1 MSSLIPAKSGDLLG
15 QRSFALFLLSR
26 SFSRFSSQIAAVA
39 IGWQVYDLTGSA
51 FDLGMV
57 GLVQFLPTALL
68 IFVAGHAADRYQRK
82 RVVQLCQLAQAF
94 TALYLAWGADAGWL
108 TVPRI
113 FIATAVLGTATAFES
128 PATAALVFV
137 AGHAADRYARTR
149 VVQVCLLVEALT
161 ALFLAW
167 GAYQGSLTVL
177 QIFLAMAV
185 LGTAG
190 AFESPAIAALLPLVA
205 PQGSLQRA
213 TAISSGAAQIATI
226 AGPALGGLA
235 YAFAP
240 GVPYGIIVLFWLMGA
255 LLTGAIQ
262 LSQPAQVRD
271 AAAPADLLAGVRYV
285 RNNSAILGTISLDL
299 FAVLLGGATAL
310 LPIYARDILRTGPL
324 GLGLL
329 RAAPAVGALLM
340 TAILARH
347 TIRRRIGLRMFQAVI
362 IFGAATVVFA
372 LSHLMWLSLLAL
384 AVLGAADTVSVVI
397 RFSLVQ
403 LSTPDDMRGR
413 VGAVNFLFIN
423 ASNQLGQFESGVTA
437 ALMGAMPAAVLGGIG
452 TIAIALLW
460 MKLFPTL
467 RDVERL

>member
-1 MSSLIPAKSGDLLG
+1 MSTLMPAGSSALLKNP
-15 QRSFALFLLSR
+15 SFLFFVVSR
-26 SFSRFSSQIAAVA
+26 SFSRFSGQIAAVA
-39 IGWQVYDLTGSA
+39 VGWQIYELTGSA
-51 FDLGMV
+51 FDLGMI
-57 GLVQFLPTALL
+57 GLVQFLP
-68 IFVAGHAADRYQRK
+68 
-82 RVVQLCQLAQAF
+82 
-94 TALYLAWGADAGWL
+94 
-108 TVPRI
+108 
-113 FIATAVLGTATAFES
+113 
-128 PATAALVFV
+128 TAALVFV

-213 TAISSGAAQIATI
+213 TAISSGVGQLATI
-226 AGPALGGLA
+226 TGPALGGLA
-235 YAFAP
+235 YAVAP
-240 GVPYGIIVLFWLMGA
+240 ALPYGIMVLFCLSGA
-255 LLTGAIQ
+255 LLMAGIRLT
-262 LSQPAQVRD
+262 QPAVVRD
-271 AAAPADLLAGVRYV
+271 AATPADLFAGVRFV
-285 RNNSAILGTISLDL
+285 RNNPAILGTISLDL

-340 TAILARH
+340 TAVLARH
-347 TIRRRIGLRMFQAVI
+347 AIRRRVGMRMFQAVI
-362 IFGAATVVFA
+362 VFGVATVIFA
-372 LSHLMWLSLLAL
+372 VSQVMWLSLLSL
-384 AVLGAADTVSVVI
+384 AIMGAADTVSVVI

-403 LSTPDDMRGR
+403 LATPDAMRGR

-437 ALMGAMPAAVLGGIG
+437 ALFGAMPAAVLGGVG
-452 TIAIALLW
+452 TVAIALLW

-467 RDVERL
+467 RDVERLE